1 MDSDDEMMVQLFTE
15 EQNAEPFFVVPRRDG
30 SKPGNRRNIN
40 RHRQADAMLLD
51 ADYFNDDATHSP
63 KEFWRR
69 FRINK
74 ELFLK
79 IVYSVREAPPDT
91 SNGYL
96 RMAESTC
103 TETLYRFCRAVI
115 SVFAK
120 DYLRA
125 PREDDIARILQ
136 KLQQEGFLGCSEALT
151 GIYKGHAG
159 ECIVILEAVADHDL
173 WIWHAFFGMAGTN
186 NDFNVLQRSSVFA
199 RLAEGQAPAVNFEKT
214 RWKLILQHTRKQL
227 CKDVE
232 RAFGVFQHRFAIL
245 SGFCPTLIRNHRFL
259 TSHMG
264 HVRTGPGPQPVLQ
277 LLGLRHQHASSTLM
291 KETNQPRTEYNSMT

>member
-79 IVYSVREAPPDT
+79 IVYSVREYNNYFIVKQD
-91 SNGYL
+91 
-96 RMAESTC
+96 C
-103 TETLYRFCRAVI
+103 TGFVGLHLNSEVHCCNALFCIQSSSRYIQWLPTDGRVDMYRD
-115 SVFAK
+115 S
-120 DYLRA
+120 
-125 PREDDIARILQ
+125 LQ
-136 KLQQEGFLGCSEALT
+136 